1 MFATVSEAAKQ
12 RIGDFNAHELANI
25 AWAITN
31 VRQPDGLMFMSR
43 ALSNSDQELGSAKW
57 AVSIAGSSITNEP
70 IKMSLRNCVSAKVK
84 ELASSELA
92 MHVPLMSWIA
102 SMDSDRSVHFSKQ
115 IPQRA
120 ANLFVDGA
128 LSPAN
133 MAQVVLALKKLSQ
146 GGL

>member
-1 MFATVSEAAKQ
+1 
-12 RIGDFNAHELANI
+12 
-25 AWAITN
+25 
-31 VRQPDGLMFMSR
+31 MFMSR
-43 ALSNSDQELGSAKW
+43 VLSNADLELGSAKW

-70 IKMSLRNCVSAKVK
+70 IEMSLRNCLSANVK

-102 SMDSDRSVHFSKQ
+102 SMDSDRSVHFAKH

-120 ANLFVDGA
+120 ANLYVDGA
-128 LSPAN
+128 LSPGN

>member
-1 MFATVSEAAKQ
+1 MFT
-12 RIGDFNAHELANI
+12 
-25 AWAITN
+25 
-31 VRQPDGLMFMSR
+31 SR
-43 ALSNSDQELGSAKW
+43 VLSNADLELGSAKW
-57 AVSIAGSSITNEP
+57 AVSIAGSNITNEP
-70 IKMSLRNCVSAKVK
+70 IETSLRNCLSANVK

-102 SMDSDRSVHFSKQ
+102 SMDSDRSVHFAKTN
-115 IPQRA
+115 PQRA
-120 ANLFVDGA
+120 ANLYVDGA

>member
-1 MFATVSEAAKQ
+1 MC
-12 RIGDFNAHELANI
+12 
-25 AWAITN
+25 
-31 VRQPDGLMFMSR
+31 MSR
-43 ALSNSDQELGSAKW
+43 VLWNTDLELGSAKW
-57 AVSIAGSSITNEP
+57 AVSIAGSGIANEP
-70 IKMSLRNCVSAKVK
+70 IEMSLRNCLSANVK

-102 SMDSDRSVHFSKQ
+102 SMDSYRSVHFAKQ

-120 ANLFVDGA
+120 ANLYVDGA
-128 LSPAN
+128 LLPAN

>member
-1 MFATVSEAAKQ
+1 
-12 RIGDFNAHELANI
+12 
-25 AWAITN
+25 
-31 VRQPDGLMFMSR
+31 
-43 ALSNSDQELGSAKW
+43 
-57 AVSIAGSSITNEP
+57 
-70 IKMSLRNCVSAKVK
+70 MSLRNCLSANVK

-102 SMDSDRSVHFSKQ
+102 SMDSDRSVHFAKQ

-120 ANLFVDGA
+120 ANLYVDGA

-146 GGL
+146 GGLQLDIEPKLLDAYHQLGNEGQVHFFGREWEQVRCQ